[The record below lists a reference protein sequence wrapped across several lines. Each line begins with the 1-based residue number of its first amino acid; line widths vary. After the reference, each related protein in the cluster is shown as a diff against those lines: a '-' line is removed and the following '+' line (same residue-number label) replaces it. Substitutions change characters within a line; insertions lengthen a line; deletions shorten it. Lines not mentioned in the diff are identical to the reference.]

1 MNRALLALCFV
12 VVFTACPDKAATPD
26 KATVGVPAG
35 NATPPPPGDPHA
47 AVKAPPELPPAPK
60 PPPPTG
66 EELNKTLYV
75 FGSLLAQR
83 TPVGQAAFTEAELN
97 EVIKGMQD
105 AALNKPLA
113 VKVEE
118 YGPKV
123 DVVLNA
129 RREARAAEAKKAGA
143 ELLTKLAK
151 EKGAK
156 KTPSGLIYFETLAGT
171 GPQPALTDTV
181 KVHYKGTLPDG
192 TEFDSSYKRGEPTEF
207 PLNGVIKCWTEGVG
221 MMHVGGKAKLVC
233 PSDIAYGERGAGG
246 QIGPNATLIFEVELI
261 SIKEKTPPP
270 APAMGGDAVPPPAPA
285 PTK

>member
-26 KATVGVPAG
+26 KATDGVPAG
-35 NATPPPPGDPHA
+35 NNGTPPQPTA
-47 AVKAPPELPPAPK
+47 AANKPPEMPAAPK

-75 FGSLLAQR
+75 FGSLIAQR

-113 VKVEE
+113 VKVED
-118 YGPKV
+118 YGSKV

-129 RREARAAEAKKAGA
+129 RREAKAAEAKKAGA
-143 ELLTKLAK
+143 ELLTKFAK

-156 KTPSGLIYFETLAGT
+156 KMPSGLIYFETLAGT
-171 GPQPALTDTV
+171 GPVPAATDTV

-233 PSDIAYGERGAGG
+233 PGDIAYGERGAGG

-270 APAMGGDAVPPPAPA
+270 APVMGGNAAPPPPAP
-285 PTK
+285 TK